1 MPRKK
6 KGKRAIGD
14 LIRGAREDKPRKVP
28 ARDGNRMPP
37 PSVGAATGEAGA
49 ARDPE
54 PAPASCV
61 VDVDPA
67 RRLLFGWS
75 LRRFLDARPPSTVV
89 QLSRDD
95 TVGGA
100 MAKLAR
106 HGILS
111 APVVDE
117 RNLVFHGYARAREP
131 RRNHA
136 PGASTRPRR
145 EIGRVFFF
153 SSRGFFSCPP
163 RACASRLAPRPSL
176 ISCPLPRL
184 RFLSCLDILH
194 AFLDGIDPS
203 LARSSYAARLPRESR
218 MEELDAVAEEFLAAP
233 LSKVRTSPD
242 GKLVYRGHGD
252 DATMLDVVSHGF
264 FHKPSR
270 GSRSTAKTGE
280 SENDAPRGKLEGEA
294 RTSPD
299 EKLVAP
305 SAFGSPMTPP
315 LPRAPPGAASV
326 VPLRHEHEAIVA
338 HPPPLTIAQRERQAD
353 EDHRLRREA
362 EREAP
367 PGERN
372 GASRSGGLR
381 TQDVDSLEAG
391 GSRRSQ
397 PPDFEA
403 AKAIEA
409 EAFGALAESTATPRV
424 RTLGVCHR
432 LAVFEN
438 DEANDAMRI
447 VAVASQLDVVR
458 FLHRRVDALG
468 AVAEATIDELGLA
481 SFGESSSSGGVVT
494 APWDA
499 SALECFATMRARGVS
514 AVGVVDQ
521 AGELVANLSASDLRR
536 LDARS
541 FRLLALPV
549 AEFISRRK
557 GDAIGRRGAPF
568 AEARKLERAREV
580 DERRAE
586 TLKAGMGA
594 EKSDEEAPKSAGDG
608 RRGDG
613 NGGSAEVPISSSDED
628 SDRATVSAAAR
639 ERRDKRALQKG
650 EAKRAEGVDEGGYSS
665 GSSSGGADLRR
676 PPLPESSRTF
686 VELVFARG
694 DTTLRR
700 VLHLMTAHAI
710 HHVYVVDDED
720 KPRAVVTPTDI
731 LRLFVVDDEE
741 SPWRERWGGGP
752 PAEDAAEARG
762 EGRGTEKTPP
772 TYGGAEGVVV

>member
-1 MPRKK
+1 
-6 KGKRAIGD
+6 
-14 LIRGAREDKPRKVP
+14 
-28 ARDGNRMPP
+28 
-37 PSVGAATGEAGA
+37 
-49 ARDPE
+49 
-54 PAPASCV
+54 
-61 VDVDPA
+61 
-67 RRLLFGWS
+67 
-75 LRRFLDARPPSTVV
+75 
-89 QLSRDD
+89 
-95 TVGGA
+95 
-100 MAKLAR
+100 
-106 HGILS
+106 
-111 APVVDE
+111 
-117 RNLVFHGYARAREP
+117 
-131 RRNHA
+131 
-136 PGASTRPRR
+136 
-145 EIGRVFFF
+145 
-153 SSRGFFSCPP
+153 
-163 RACASRLAPRPSL
+163 
-176 ISCPLPRL
+176 
-184 RFLSCLDILH
+184 
-194 AFLDGIDPS
+194 
-203 LARSSYAARLPRESR
+203 
-218 MEELDAVAEEFLAAP
+218 
-233 LSKVRTSPD
+233 
-242 GKLVYRGHGD
+242 
-252 DATMLDVVSHGF
+252 
-264 FHKPSR
+264 
-270 GSRSTAKTGE
+270 
-280 SENDAPRGKLEGEA
+280 
-294 RTSPD
+294 
-299 EKLVAP
+299 
-305 SAFGSPMTPP
+305 
-315 LPRAPPGAASV
+315 
-326 VPLRHEHEAIVA
+326 
-338 HPPPLTIAQRERQAD
+338 
-353 EDHRLRREA
+353 
-362 EREAP
+362 
-367 PGERN
+367 
-372 GASRSGGLR
+372 
-381 TQDVDSLEAG
+381 VDSLEAG
-391 GSRRSQ
+391 GARRSQ

-403 AKAIEA
+403 VAAIEA
-409 EAFGALAESTATPRV
+409 EAFGALAEGSATPRV

-468 AVAEATIDELGLA
+468 AAAEATIDELALA
-481 SFGESSSSGGVVT
+481 SFGESSGGVVT

-586 TLKAGMGA
+586 TLKAGMAA
-594 EKSDEEAPKSAGDG
+594 EKSGEEAPKSAGDE

-639 ERRDKRALQKG
+639 ERRDERALQKG

-676 PPLPESSRTF
+676 PPLPKSSRTF

-741 SPWRERWGGGP
+741 SPWRERWEGGP
-752 PAEDAAEARG
+752 HAEDAEDARG